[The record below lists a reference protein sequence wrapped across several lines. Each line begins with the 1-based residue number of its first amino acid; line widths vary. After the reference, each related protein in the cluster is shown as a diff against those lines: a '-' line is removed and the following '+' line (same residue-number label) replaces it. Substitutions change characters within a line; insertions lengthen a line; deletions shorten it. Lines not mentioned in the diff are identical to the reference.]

1 MYEQENGPS
10 EEATVQRQDA
20 IDIGDFVYAATGA
33 RVRRVTLPDGTHWF
47 PAVDV
52 AANLGYTN
60 TRDAL
65 LYAVSKDYA
74 TTLGDLAQTVEPLDG
89 SRKIAGHGLK
99 RSMRMVN
106 LRGLIQ
112 LVNGC
117 TKREAEPFRNWVV
130 EVIATI
136 QRDGSYSLEPAPM
149 QPAPSGGT
157 AYVMP
162 PEVIDAIV
170 RLEERNLRADEAL
183 VAMQAESVGHARRTN
198 ELLTEIARA
207 QEETCRAQQSM
218 ADALHQIAQTLGSL
232 GEQRQEAEREPGVT
246 PQELLDVWRR
256 RKLVVTED
264 VHAVAAYI
272 APALIGGEARYR
284 LEEIAARTG
293 LSTARVH
300 ACLRMLIK
308 HQCIRQVGC
317 AQDGAPVYVLV

>member
-20 IDIGDFVYAATGA
+20 IEVGDFVYAATGS

-47 PAVDV
+47 PATDF
-52 AANLGYTN
+52 AEGLGYTN
-60 TRDAL
+60 VRAALIRHVSEGNKMAFRDLEQGVTRADTL
-65 LYAVSKDYA
+65 SK
-74 TTLGDLAQTVEPLDG
+74 T
-89 SRKIAGHGLK
+89 AGHRLMGTIKLVNIQGL
-99 RSMRMVN
+99 V
-106 LRGLIQ
+106 Q

-117 TKREAEPFRNWVV
+117 TKPECRPFKKWVAEVV
-130 EVIATI
+130 AAI

-149 QPAPSGGT
+149 QPVPSGGT

-183 VAMQAESVGHARRTN
+183 VSMQAESVGHARRTN
-198 ELLTEIARA
+198 ELLTEVV
-207 QEETCRAQQSM
+207 QAQQSM
-218 ADALHQIAQTLGSL
+218 ADALHRIAQTLGSL
-232 GEQRQEAEREPGVT
+232 GAQRREVEREPGVT

-272 APALIGGEARYR
+272 VPALIGGEARYR

-317 AQDGAPVYVLV
+317 AADGAPVYVLV